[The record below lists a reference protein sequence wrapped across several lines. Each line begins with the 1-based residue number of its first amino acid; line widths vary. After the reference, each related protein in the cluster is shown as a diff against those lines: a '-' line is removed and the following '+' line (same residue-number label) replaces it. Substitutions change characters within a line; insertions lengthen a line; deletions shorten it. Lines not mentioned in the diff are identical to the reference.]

1 MTTTTTPDKVESFAH
16 EKLKGQY
23 RTRYQ
28 TQRLLKFLADPENQL
43 EKYDYEVLK
52 PSQTQPVYLVPD
64 FIENRSVVIKRYKT
78 KNAWHALRRT
88 VRQSRAENCW
98 IYADILQNLGVAIA
112 PPVAFIQEFLGV
124 GLKGRSWYLSEFV
137 VGPSWLDHLHDNS
150 DQTFQECVVEQ
161 IIDTMQLL
169 WKHHITHGDMKGSNI
184 MLINNQIVVLDLDSA
199 KQHRGEAAARQRID
213 KDMERFLRNLKEDH
227 RTLYELAQKKLGEA
241 GFSALQ

>member
-1 MTTTTTPDKVESFAH
+1 MSDKVESFSH

-43 EKYDYEVLK
+43 ETYDYEVLK

-88 VRQSRAENCW
+88 VRRSRAENCW

-112 PPVAFIQEFLGV
+112 PPVAFIQEYLGT
-124 GLKGRSWYLSEFV
+124 GLKGGSWYLSKYM
-137 VGPSWLDHLHDNS
+137 GPYCLDHLPIID
-150 DQTFQECVVEQ
+150 DEAVRVRVMEQ
-161 IIDTMQLL
+161 IVEIMAILRN
-169 WKHHITHGDMKGSNI
+169 HHISHGDMKATNLLLAAGNR
-184 MLINNQIVVLDLDSA
+184 VVLLDLDA
-199 KQHRGEAAARQRID
+199 MKEHFTADRARTGIN
-213 KDMERFLRNLKEDH
+213 KDMVRFLQNWRDQPAL
-227 RTLYELAQKKLGEA
+227 LELAREKLQWA
-241 GFSALQ
+241 GFTLPN